1 MKHLSLIF
9 ILCITLVGCQKNKT
23 QPAPTPSPP
32 VTQATP
38 PLTAQEQQLVGTWI
52 MDSTAI
58 YNGNTRISGTV
69 SSNTLTCRIEFYS
82 SCWNGG
88 TEWRDT
94 NAGHI
99 NCTLNPTNWK
109 APTTNY
115 VNIGGVQYGIMLI
128 TTTNLILTGSNTRYY
143 FHK

>member
-1 MKHLSLIF
+1 MKQLLMIIVLI
-9 ILCITLVGCQKNKT
+9 ITLVGCKKT
-23 QPAPTPSPP
+23 TTTPAP
-32 VTQATP
+32 ATP
-38 PLTAQEQQLVGTWI
+38 PQVQASPALTTQEQQLIGTWI

-58 YNGNTRISGTV
+58 YNGNTRMSGTIA
-69 SSNTLTCRIEFYS
+69 SNTLTCRIEFYS

-109 APTTNY
+109 APNMNY

-128 TTTNLILTGSNTRYY
+128 TTDKLIFTGSNTRYY
-143 FHK
+143 FHQ